1 MILTCP
7 SCGATASA
15 NAWEND
21 IEARAALQA
30 IVALPPAVAKA
41 ALGYFSLFRPEQRAL
56 SWKKVRKITLEI
68 TALLAPGHVWV
79 QGKAARPCPP
89 QLWALA
95 MEQMVERAA
104 TLQRPLKNHNYLR
117 QIVWQLAD
125 QADARQEQQ
134 HRKHETDGSHRAI
147 RPPSEFS
154 KLGTEFNSVPQEADD
169 GMSEIMR
176 KFISSQPGTDLNLSH
191 GKLKNGDSHAK

>member
-30 IVALPPAVAKA
+30 ILGLPPAVAKA

-56 SWKKVRKITLEI
+56 SWKKVRKITQELV
-68 TALLAPGHVWV
+68 TLLAPGHVQV
-79 QGKAARPCPP
+79 QGKPSRPCPP
-89 QLWALA
+89 QLWAAA

-134 HRKHETDGSHRAI
+134 HRK
-147 RPPSEFS
+147 
-154 KLGTEFNSVPQEADD
+154 QEADGSQRVTRPQSD
-169 GMSEIMR
+169 PGGMSEIMR
-176 KFISSQPGTDLNLSH
+176 KFISSQPGTDLNLSP
-191 GKLKNGDSHAK
+191 GKLETGGSHAE